1 VAHQGRPR
9 KRGTLHK
16 HVPGRIPHWS
26 YFFASLRLCVR
37 FFFFASRTANSEPRT
52 VNPLEHPSVD
62 SSSELRLKRIL
73 VPTDFSES
81 SERALKYAVRFG
93 RPYKAEIVV
102 LHVFH
107 LKEYL
112 ALLSQRD
119 DVDSGTANQV
129 LEASKNGAIEK
140 LEDLVRRLGD
150 KDVVLLPV
158 LLIGVPFEEIVRYAV
173 EHEIDLIVMPTHGR
187 TGLAHFLLGSTAER
201 VISHSDCPVVVIR
214 TRPSGP

>member
-1 VAHQGRPR
+1 MSATPVSQKA
-9 KRGTLHK
+9 
-16 HVPGRIPHWS
+16 V
-26 YFFASLRLCVR
+26 
-37 FFFFASRTANSEPRT
+37 
-52 VNPLEHPSVD
+52 EHASVD
-62 SSSELRLKRIL
+62 SSSELQLKRIL

-81 SERALKYAVRFG
+81 SERALKYAVRLGAPF
-93 RPYKAEIVV
+93 KAEVV
-102 LHVFH
+102 LLHVFH

-112 ALLSQRD
+112 GLLSQRED
-119 DVDSGTANQV
+119 IDSAIANQV
-129 LEASKNGAIEK
+129 LDASKSGAMEK
-140 LEDLVRRLGD
+140 LEDLVRRVDG
-150 KDVVLLPV
+150 KDVVVLPI

>member
-1 VAHQGRPR
+1 M
-9 KRGTLHK
+9 
-16 HVPGRIPHWS
+16 S
-26 YFFASLRLCVR
+26 ASSVSQK
-37 FFFFASRTANSEPRT
+37 AT
-52 VNPLEHPSVD
+52 EHPSVD
-62 SSSELRLKRIL
+62 SSSELQLKRIL

-158 LLIGVPFEEIVRYAV
+158 LLIGVPFEEIIRYAV

>member
-1 VAHQGRPR
+1 MSAP
-9 KRGTLHK
+9 
-16 HVPGRIPHWS
+16 S
-26 YFFASLRLCVR
+26 
-37 FFFFASRTANSEPRT
+37 
-52 VNPLEHPSVD
+52 VNQKAVEHPSVD
-62 SSSELRLKRIL
+62 SSSELQLKRIL

-81 SERALKYAVRFG
+81 SELALKYAIRLG

-119 DVDSGTANQV
+119 DLGSGTANQV
-129 LEASKNGAIEK
+129 LESSKKQAIEK

-158 LLIGVPFEEIVRYAV
+158 LLTGVPFEEIVRYAA
-173 EHEIDLIVMPTHGR
+173 ECEMDLIVMPTHGR

-214 TRPSGP
+214 TRPSQA

>member
-1 VAHQGRPR
+1 LLAAPPTVNR
-9 KRGTLHK
+9 
-16 HVPGRIPHWS
+16 
-26 YFFASLRLCVR
+26 
-37 FFFFASRTANSEPRT
+37 EPRT
-52 VNPLEHPSVD
+52 VNPLDPPG
-62 SSSELRLKRIL
+62 ELQLKRIL

-81 SERALKYAVRFG
+81 SERALKYAIRLG

-112 ALLSQRD
+112 ALLSQRE

-129 LEASKNGAIEK
+129 LEASKNRASEK
-140 LEDLVRRLGD
+140 VEDLVHRLDD
-150 KDVVLLPV
+150 KEVVLVPI
-158 LLIGVPFEEIVRYAV
+158 LLVGVPFEEIVRYAA
-173 EHEIDLIVMPTHGR
+173 EHQINLIVMPTHGR

-214 TRPSGP
+214 TRPSQA

>member
-1 VAHQGRPR
+1 M
-9 KRGTLHK
+9 
-16 HVPGRIPHWS
+16 
-26 YFFASLRLCVR
+26 
-37 FFFFASRTANSEPRT
+37 
-52 VNPLEHPSVD
+52 NPLEHPSVD
-62 SSSELRLKRIL
+62 SSSELQLKRIL

-173 EHEIDLIVMPTHGR
+173 EREIDLIVMPTHGR

-214 TRPSGP
+214 TRPSEP

>member
-1 VAHQGRPR
+1 MSAPSVNQKA
-9 KRGTLHK
+9 
-16 HVPGRIPHWS
+16 V
-26 YFFASLRLCVR
+26 
-37 FFFFASRTANSEPRT
+37 EP
-52 VNPLEHPSVD
+52 VD
-62 SSSELRLKRIL
+62 SSSELLLKRIL

-81 SERALKYAVRFG
+81 SELALKYAIRLG

-119 DVDSGTANQV
+119 DLGSGTANQV
-129 LEASKNGAIEK
+129 LESSKKQAIEK

-158 LLIGVPFEEIVRYAV
+158 LLIGVPFEEIVRYAA
-173 EHEIDLIVMPTHGR
+173 EYEMDLIVMPTHGR
-187 TGLAHFLLGSTAER
+187 TGLAHFLLGSTSER

-214 TRPSGP
+214 TRPSQA